1 MNHNFEDSL
10 ARSKAQ
16 ADAPW
21 WETVYREAFPD
32 MAAMVNV
39 RDDGWA
45 QRGGIDRVITL
56 ASARTINIDEKVRE
70 QDWPD
75 ILLEYWSDRDRKIP
89 GWVAKSLACDFVAYA
104 FVPSQTCYLLN
115 FQTLRRAWRLN
126 RGVWVKEHPKI
137 EAQNNGYVTVSVAV
151 PIDELVSALGGAT
164 KIEWQWVE

>member
-1 MNHNFEDSL
+1 MTHDFQGSL
-10 ARSKAQ
+10 AKSKAR

-21 WETVYREAFPD
+21 WEAVYREAFPD

-56 ASARTINIDEKVRE
+56 ASARTINIDEKVR
-70 QDWPD
+70 DKNWPD
-75 ILLEYWSDRDRKIP
+75 ILLEYWSDRDRRIP

-115 FQTLRRAWRLN
+115 FQMLRRAWRLN
-126 RGVWVKEHPKI
+126 RGAWVREHQKV
-137 EAQNNGYVTVSVAV
+137 EARNSGYVTVSVAV
-151 PIDELVSALGGAT
+151 PIQVIVSALGGAT
-164 KIEWQWVE
+164 KITWQ